1 VDGGRIWD
9 TTWIMNSPDKTR
21 QSTGTGYGSR
31 VLNNPGSP
39 QSRPE
44 LLRVAVLALLAASL
58 IHGLQIGPDWRARTD
73 DVALA
78 AVTLS
83 VVAASP
89 DIHQLGPAVQI
100 AVPNGRVS
108 LELLKRLRDTR
119 PDLRVTFQAYL

>member
-1 VDGGRIWD
+1 
-9 TTWIMNSPDKTR
+9 
-21 QSTGTGYGSR
+21 
-31 VLNNPGSP
+31 
-39 QSRPE
+39 
-44 LLRVAVLALLAASL
+44 VAVLALLAASL

-89 DIHQLGPAVQI
+89 DIHQPGPAVQI